1 MQRAAA
7 LAGWGVQGTT
17 GGGLWAAAGWGVLV
31 ALSLSPHLSH
41 VDEETPREVRSFF
54 LNKFMEKKD

>member
-1 MQRAAA
+1 MQTAAA
-7 LAGWGVQGTT
+7 LAGWDVQ

-31 ALSLSPHLSH
+31 ALSLSHHLSH
-41 VDEETPREVRSFF
+41 VDEETPREVPSFF